1 MPDPTSL
8 DEEVKQM
15 ARDYLDHRTRRV
27 ALFYLG
33 PRPVVRCR
41 RGHLFVTTWIWGG
54 SLKAIR
60 LGPWRWQRC
69 PVGNH
74 WTLVHR
80 VRYSEVTDEER
91 RRLAAQHPDVPIT

>member
-1 MPDPTSL
+1 MSDPRDL

-41 RGHLFVTTWIWGG
+41 QGHLFTTTWVWGG

-60 LGPWRWQRC
+60 LGPVRFQRC
-69 PVGNH
+69 PVGKH
-74 WTLVHR
+74 WTLVRR
-80 VRYSEVTDEER
+80 VRYGEMTEEEVR
-91 RRLAAQHPDVPIT
+91 SLAVQHHDAPIP

>member
-1 MPDPTSL
+1 
-8 DEEVKQM
+8 M

-41 RGHLFVTTWIWGG
+41 QGHLFTTTWVWGG

-60 LGPWRWQRC
+60 LGPVRFQYC
-69 PVGNH
+69 PVGKH

-80 VRYSEVTDEER
+80 VRYSEVTEEQAR
-91 RRLAAQHPDVPIT
+91 SLAAQEHDTPTS